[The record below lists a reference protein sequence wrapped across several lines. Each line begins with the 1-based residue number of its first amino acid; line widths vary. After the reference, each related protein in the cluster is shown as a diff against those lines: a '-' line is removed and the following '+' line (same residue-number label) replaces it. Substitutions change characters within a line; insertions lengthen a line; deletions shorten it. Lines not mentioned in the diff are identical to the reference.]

1 MLKYLNNRKGW
12 HRVHLMG
19 PQNSIF
25 GFMLLILHILV
36 VTLIIDNVS
45 FRSKHHGLTDITL
58 QSPAVPLHL

>member
-25 GFMLLILHILV
+25 GFMLFILHILV

-45 FRSKHHGLTDITL
+45 FRS
-58 QSPAVPLHL
+58 